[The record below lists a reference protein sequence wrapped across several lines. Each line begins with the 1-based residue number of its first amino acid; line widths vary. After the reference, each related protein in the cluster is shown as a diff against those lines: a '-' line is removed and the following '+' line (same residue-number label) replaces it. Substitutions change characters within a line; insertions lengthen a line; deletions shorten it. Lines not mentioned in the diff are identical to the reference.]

1 MNDPQD
7 GMRDPRLSDPR
18 GIHNPALADRS
29 VDAPAAVRKSS
40 ASTWAWLAG
49 IVAAVFIIAIVW
61 GMSDRNGNEM
71 TMDRNAPAA
80 TTGSGAGSAMTP
92 GSGASSVPGGTGAG
106 SERSANPGAAA
117 PPATPAPAPA
127 R

>member
-1 MNDPQD
+1 MSDPQD

-18 GIHNPALADRS
+18 GIHNPAFADRR
-29 VDAPAAVRKSS
+29 VDAPESTRKSGTS
-40 ASTWAWLAG
+40 MWAWLAG

-61 GMSDRNGNEM
+61 GMTDRSDNVALDRNG
-71 TMDRNAPAA
+71 PAV
-80 TTGSGAGSAMTP
+80 TTGSGAGSGTST
-92 GSGASSVPGGTGAG
+92 GSGTSSVPGATGAG

>member
-1 MNDPQD
+1 MSDPQD
-7 GMRDPRLSDPR
+7 GMRDSRLGDPH
-18 GIHNPALADRS
+18 GIHDPAFADRT
-29 VDAPAAVRKSS
+29 VDAPAGARKSS
-40 ASTWAWLAG
+40 ASMWAWLAG

-61 GMSDRNGNEM
+61 GMTDRNGSQL

-80 TTGSGAGSAMTP
+80 TTGSGAGSAP
-92 GSGASSVPGGTGAG
+92 SSDSGASSVPGATGAGAG

-117 PPATPAPAPA
+117 PPATPAPA

>member
-1 MNDPQD
+1 MSDPQD
-7 GMRDPRLSDPR
+7 GMRDPRLNDPR
-18 GIHNPALADRS
+18 GIHNPAFADRR
-29 VDAPAAVRKSS
+29 VDTPSGGRKSG
-40 ASTWAWLAG
+40 TTMWAWLAG

-61 GMSDRNGNEM
+61 GMSDRNGSEL

-80 TTGSGAGSAMTP
+80 TTGSGAGSAPSP
-92 GSGASSVPGGTGAG
+92 GSGASSVPGATGAG
-106 SERSANPGAAA
+106 SERSANPGAAT